1 MNRQPIVVFPQDY
14 PAALN
19 VVGERITVLAST
31 HDTGA
36 HEIFLQ
42 QGPEGSGPPP
52 HSHGWDEAFYVT
64 KGEVAF
70 GLGDDQLVAVAGTLV
85 QIPAGTPH
93 WFRFG
98 AGGGQMVSFTDKG
111 AASAMFADIDRHIA
125 PEAPD
130 FGKLVGIAGTHGV
143 KLEVPAPA

>member
-1 MNRQPIVVFPQDY
+1 MKRQAMVVFPGDY

-19 VVGERITVLAST
+19 VVGERITVLASR

-52 HSHGWDEAFYVT
+52 HSHDWDEAFYVT
-64 KGEVAF
+64 QGEVAF
-70 GLGDDQLVAVAGTLV
+70 GLGGDPLVAPAGTLV

-98 AGGGQMVSFTDKG
+98 AGGGQMVSFTPGGD
-111 AASAMFADIDRHIA
+111 ASSLFAHIDRDIS
-125 PEAPD
+125 PQAPD
-130 FGKLVGIAGTHGV
+130 FGKLVGIAVAHGLKV
-143 KLEVPAPA
+143 DVPAPA